1 MGSKTISLDEEAY
14 SRLKQEKKDKESFSD
29 VVKRITRPMKQKS
42 LLEFAGIWQL
52 SIDEWETMQHA
63 LADLRSQFDDLF
75 G

>member
-14 SRLKQEKKDKESFSD
+14 SRLKHEKKDNESFSD
-29 VVKRITRPMKQKS
+29 VVKRITRPIKQKS

-52 SIDEWETMQHA
+52 SKDEWKTMQHA
-63 LADLRSQFDDLF
+63 LADLRSQFNDLF